1 MPSVGTPISLPITK
15 QNVLF
20 LILKTHLSIH
30 SRNIYWMFIKGQMQ
44 FPVFETENLC
54 CEVQRWRLGLRR
66 KPRKKQ
72 RAFGCTEE
80 KEADVNGVRRGVGT
94 RGSGQGSAEQLAPVW
109 RVKRRVLG
117 RAGGNMDAKE

>member
-1 MPSVGTPISLPITK
+1 
-15 QNVLF
+15 
-20 LILKTHLSIH
+20 
-30 SRNIYWMFIKGQMQ
+30 MQ

-80 KEADVNGVRRGVGT
+80 KEADVNGVRWGVGT
-94 RGSGQGSAEQLAPVW
+94 RGSRQGSAEQLARVW
-109 RVKRRVLG
+109 RVKRRTPG